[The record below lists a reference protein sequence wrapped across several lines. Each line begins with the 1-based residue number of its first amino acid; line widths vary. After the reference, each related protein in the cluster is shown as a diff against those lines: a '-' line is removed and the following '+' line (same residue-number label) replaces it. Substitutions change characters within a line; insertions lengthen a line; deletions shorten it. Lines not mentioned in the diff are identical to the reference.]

1 LEGRSYRLQ
10 HPWVGVVNRSQQ
22 DINKNVDM
30 IAARRRERD
39 YFQQSAD
46 YGHLSSRMGS
56 EYLGKLLSKH
66 LEAFIKARIPSI
78 QAMINKQ
85 IDELESELN
94 QIGRPLAND
103 AGAQLYSILEL
114 CRTFDH
120 IFKDHL
126 DGIRPGGEKIYS
138 VFDNQLPAALKKL
151 PFDKH
156 LSTQNVRKIVSEA
169 DGYQPHL
176 IAPEQGYRRLI
187 ESSLVLFRGPAEAV
201 VDAVCLH
208 PLLLYYLFCHYL
220 LPLNLHHSKHSHCF
234 LQTHFI
240 LRDLVRKSIG
250 ECKVCCTI
258 LSL

>member
-1 LEGRSYRLQ
+1 LGLNKMTTAQCLGRRPAL
-10 HPWVGVVNRSQQ
+10 HLWVKFCHWAIDSCSVRN
-22 DINKNVDM
+22 
-30 IAARRRERD
+30 
-39 YFQQSAD
+39 
-46 YGHLSSRMGS
+46 
-56 EYLGKLLSKH
+56 
-66 LEAFIKARIPSI
+66 SI
-78 QAMINKQ
+78 QPGCKFGRVLCLYNKYHSWKAKLHQ
-85 IDELESELN
+85 
-94 QIGRPLAND
+94 R
-103 AGAQLYSILEL
+103 L
-114 CRTFDH
+114 CYCR
-120 IFKDHL
+120 
-126 DGIRPGGEKIYS
+126 RPGGEKIYS

-201 VDAVCLH
+201 VDA
-208 PLLLYYLFCHYL
+208 
-220 LPLNLHHSKHSHCF
+220 
-234 LQTHFI
+234 THFI